1 MIGNKIADRIRKV
14 SKTLPKNNSE
24 ANEKEIL
31 GERFIT
37 PELRHKIINDL
48 SLKEEIYWLSK
59 I

>member
-31 GERFIT
+31 GKRSIT

-48 SLKEEIYWLSK
+48 SLKEEIY
-59 I
+59 